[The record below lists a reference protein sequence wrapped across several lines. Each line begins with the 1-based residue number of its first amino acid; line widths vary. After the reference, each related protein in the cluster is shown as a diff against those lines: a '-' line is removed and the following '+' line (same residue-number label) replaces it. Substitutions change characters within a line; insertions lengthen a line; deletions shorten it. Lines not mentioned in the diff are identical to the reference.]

1 MRLLAAMEA
10 TWPPARRWR
19 EGPWTLR
26 DGAGGGKRVSA
37 ATLEGAPDGSFPPLV
52 MIRPG
57 EEALDAALAHYA
69 AVDPTLIYTAPVAAL
84 AGAGVDATWPPPP
97 GALAIWAAGGIGP
110 ARVAVMERARGAALI
125 VPGGAAFVAVDGDVA
140 MIHAVEV
147 APESRRRGLGLG
159 LLAGAAEWAG
169 RQGARDLALAVTR
182 ANRPARALYERAG
195 MVRAGHYHYR
205 ERR

>member
-37 ATLEGAPDGSFPPLV
+37 ATLDGDVDGSFPALV
-52 MIRPG
+52 MIRPD
-57 EEALDAALAHYA
+57 EEALDAALAAYA
-69 AVDPTLIYTAPVAAL
+69 IVDPTLIYTAPVAVL
-84 AGAGVDATWPPPP
+84 TGAAVEAAWPPSPE
-97 GALAIWAAGGIGP
+97 ALAIWAAGGIGP
-110 ARVAVMERARGAALI
+110 ARVAVMERARGAALT
-125 VPGGAAFVAVDGDVA
+125 VPGGAAFVAVDGDIA

-147 APESRRRGLGLG
+147 APDARRQGLGLR
-159 LLAGAAEWAG
+159 LLQGAAEWAG

-182 ANRPARALYERAG
+182 ANQPARTLYEKAG
-195 MVRAGHYHYR
+195 MVQASHYHYR
-205 ERR
+205 ERG